1 MLAIVIPLS
10 LIAAFFYALSDFLEQ
25 RAARRSV
32 EQDPD
37 EAGQGA
43 SHRLAV
49 AGRSAARALRRMT
62 RDRLWLA
69 GWVVGTGA
77 YFLQAVALHLG
88 SVSVVQALQVSSLLF
103 TLPLSTLGRPER
115 PHVRDWLGGGGIVA
129 GLILFLASRGA
140 VHGTDTAHRGR
151 FLFILLML
159 LAAVVWLTVVAGLRS
174 GPLRATLLACAAGA
188 SFAASA
194 SLVKITSDD
203 LTSRGVGATATDWP
217 GYALA
222 IVSVVG
228 VLLQQVAFASGR
240 LPVAATAMIV
250 ANPVVG
256 TAIAIVAFAEAL
268 PADPVR
274 LVGLGLGAALVV
286 VGVTVLSHSP
296 LLTGRRPSERE
307 RERVHP
313 VSLAAP
319 ATFESTE

>member
-1 MLAIVIPLS
+1 MLAIVIPLA

-25 RAARRSV
+25 RAATRTV
-32 EQDPD
+32 ED
-37 EAGQGA
+37 ESQESGQRA
-43 SHRLAV
+43 HRLAA
-49 AGRSAARALRRMT
+49 AGRSAGRTLRRLT
-62 RDRLWLA
+62 RDRLWLV

-88 SVSVVQALQVSSLLF
+88 SVSVVQALQVTSLLF

-115 PHVRDWLGGGGIVA
+115 PHTRDWFGGVCIVS

-140 VHGTDTAHRGR
+140 VRGAESVHRDR
-151 FLFILLML
+151 FLFILLLL
-159 LAAVVWLTVVAGLRS
+159 LASVVWLTVVAGLRS

-203 LTSRGVGATATDWP
+203 LTSRGVAATAADWP

-222 IVSVVG
+222 IVSVLG

-256 TAIAIVAFAEAL
+256 TAIAIVAFAEVL
-268 PADPVR
+268 PADPIR
-274 LVGLGLGAALVV
+274 LAGLGLGAALVV
-286 VGVTVLSHSP
+286 VGVAVLSHSP
-296 LLTGRRPSERE
+296 LLTGRTPTEPERASAGA
-307 RERVHP
+307 RE
-313 VSLAAP
+313 
-319 ATFESTE
+319 T

>member
-1 MLAIVIPLS
+1 MLAVVIPLA

-32 EQDPD
+32 EGEVEAESD
-37 EAGQGA
+37 ETGQSA
-43 SHRLAV
+43 SDRLAA

-62 RDRLWLA
+62 HDRLWLL
-69 GWVVGTGA
+69 GWMVGTGA
-77 YFLQAVALHLG
+77 YFMQAVALHLG
-88 SVSVVQALQVSSLLF
+88 SVSVVQALQVTSLLF
-103 TLPLSTLGRPER
+103 TLPLSTVGRPER
-115 PHVRDWLGGGGIVA
+115 PHARDWLGGGGIVV
-129 GLILFLASRGA
+129 GLIIFLAARGA
-140 VHGTDTAHRGR
+140 VHGADSVHRDR

-159 LAAVVWLTVVAGLRS
+159 LSAVVTLTVVAGLHS

-188 SFAASA
+188 SFATSA

-203 LTSRGVGATATDWP
+203 LTSRGVAATATDWP

-222 IVSVVG
+222 VVSVLG

-256 TAIAIVAFAEAL
+256 TAIAIVAFAELL
-268 PADPVR
+268 PGDPVR
-274 LVGLGLGAALVV
+274 LAGLAFGAVLVM

-296 LLTGRRPSERE
+296 LLTGRLPPEQEHAERAV
-307 RERVHP
+307 R
-313 VSLAAP
+313 SAAH
-319 ATFESTE
+319 

>member
-25 RAARRSV
+25 RAARRSA
-32 EQDPD
+32 ED
-37 EAGQGA
+37 ELDETGQGA
-43 SHRLAV
+43 SHRLAA
-49 AGRSAARALRRMT
+49 AGRSAAGTLRRLT
-62 RDRLWLA
+62 HDRLWLA

-88 SVSVVQALQVSSLLF
+88 SVSVVQALQVTSLLF

-115 PHVRDWLGGGGIVA
+115 PHARDWFGGGCIVA

-140 VHGTDTAHRGR
+140 THGVDSVHRDR

-222 IVSVVG
+222 VVSVLG
-228 VLLQQVAFASGR
+228 VLLQQVAFASGL

-250 ANPVVG
+250 TNPVVG
-256 TAIAIVAFAEAL
+256 TAIAIVAFAELL
-268 PADPVR
+268 PGDPVR
-274 LVGLGLGAALVV
+274 LAGLGFGAALVV
-286 VGVTVLSHSP
+286 TGVTVLSHSP
-296 LLTGRRPSERE
+296 LLTGRAPPARQRPGPAVRS
-307 RERVHP
+307 
-313 VSLAAP
+313 AAR
-319 ATFESTE
+319 